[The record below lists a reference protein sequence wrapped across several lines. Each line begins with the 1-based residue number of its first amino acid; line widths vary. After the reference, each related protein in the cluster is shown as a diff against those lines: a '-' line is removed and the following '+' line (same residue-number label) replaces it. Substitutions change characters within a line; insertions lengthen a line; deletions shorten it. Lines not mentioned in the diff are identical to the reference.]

1 MKRGADQTRSAP
13 VLPPPLKNGFPIES
27 PLHAALNKMLQHD
40 HSKATNKQHKPEKA
54 TTNFLNE
61 SNTTSDNHSSL
72 PENPQLFAYTNALL
86 HRVTGRYLPA
96 SVVGDGATQVAEIA
110 HIQTG
115 RELLLAVQ
123 SIQELSKQFHQV
135 AQLVLAHRKELG
147 KVLLKLETTYLA
159 VFEKVLEESL
169 RFYYKYR
176 QEHAEERHHQ
186 RKTTLALNTKV
197 EELEETIRVL
207 THHIEAKE
215 ILLKSHRVQIHDLE
229 FQNLSLK
236 QDEST
241 WRAMQDEYRE
251 LKMDRLDYEKREL
264 HLRKRE
270 QDLWKKQ
277 VQMDVQNRLLEHHHH
292 AEQARV
298 VEQSR
303 VLKEQ
308 LLKQLEEAR
317 RENDEAQE
325 DDRLEHLL
333 LSSNAAFGQSSTPSA
348 TSVATTQTQVDD
360 DGVWDIQDGVPTC
373 VSKLARVRMA
383 WRRFDAFVQ
392 CKLCHGRPKPHSD
405 TDKAY
410 AEVWDVKAMRKR
422 WQAAVASEWQLPLVL
437 QQFLTHLPRT
447 VMAFKYYT
455 LPATM
460 DRVEAIYDAK
470 LLADCHDEGD
480 GVGYEP
486 LHEFVTGHF
495 LRICSGRQKAEVELY
510 RLLIS
515 VKALYRGSSMLCMF
529 ARFMQF
535 LHPPSTSSESYP
547 TSPSPCKGSKPI
559 DPHDD
564 VKASMSKVE
573 MGQIGLPKRCTL
585 NQNYLRVYL
594 HARHRAFHHPTEGT
608 SHVIC
613 VDGIKRWM
621 PLEYAVDV
629 LKWYLGHL
637 PEDKLR
643 MYCRQLEYNSAIYA
657 GRAISD
663 ATGQRLTVR
672 ASMRQSMLALSA
684 DSTASPDK
692 QSSDD
697 GVSRREI
704 PVVVVN
710 VYLVLELI
718 MDVLQ
723 LRNKELDDDL
733 TAMFVSG
740 DANHDG
746 VLSFPEFC
754 AILRPRVPPQ
764 FSDRRLLRMFREA
777 LIDSDHHTTK
787 AFSIS
792 IQAFVN
798 VCTHHGLVSLVA
810 SDRLQSPFEVGA
822 TFEPHKPKH
831 NELIM
836 SSSGTSSSSHSPVK
850 KKKSKA
856 SSNKPP
862 PLNVLDSISEDP
874 PSTLEAN
881 QPTTTT
887 TTKVR
892 LSKTQATDGQPQPP
906 SPPRTNNDPSCDS
919 TLTRG
924 DRSTDSV
931 DKKPNTTDTS
941 DVIEEHIQEIVSP
954 RSTLLE
960 ASYDDDTEEIQEE
973 INLLLDFV

>member
-1 MKRGADQTRSAP
+1 MVDLPTAKEVGLP
-13 VLPPPLKNGFPIES
+13 VLRVPAYS
-27 PLHAALNKMLQHD
+27 PYAVAEHAAGLMMTLNRKYHRAYNRTREFNFNLQGLLGFDLHGKTVGVIGTGKIGVLFGKICLGFGCNVIAHDVYESDEAKALGIKYVTLDQLLETSDIISLHCPLFPTTKYMINEYTIRQMKKGVMLINTSRGGLLNTTAILQGLKTGHIGSLALDVFEGENDIFYED
-40 HSKATNKQHKPEKA
+40 HSGEILADEQFTKLFTFPNVLITGHQAYFTKEALDNIAKTTFDNAEAVLTNGPYV
-54 TTNFLNE
+54 NE
-61 SNTTSDNHSSL
+61 VKNSL

-96 SVVGDGATQVAEIA
+96 SVVGDGATQVSEIA

-229 FQNLSLK
+229 FQ
-236 QDEST
+236 
-241 WRAMQDEYRE
+241 
-251 LKMDRLDYEKREL
+251 
-264 HLRKRE
+264 
-270 QDLWKKQ
+270 KKQ
-277 VQMDVQNRLLEHHHH
+277 VQMDVQNRVLEHH
-292 AEQARV
+292 
-298 VEQSR
+298 
-303 VLKEQ
+303 
-308 LLKQLEEAR
+308 
-317 RENDEAQE
+317 
-325 DDRLEHLL
+325 
-333 LSSNAAFGQSSTPSA
+333 
-348 TSVATTQTQVDD
+348 
-360 DGVWDIQDGVPTC
+360 
-373 VSKLARVRMA
+373 
-383 WRRFDAFVQ
+383 
-392 CKLCHGRPKPHSD
+392 
-405 TDKAY
+405 Y

-460 DRVEAIYDAK
+460 DRVEAVYDAK

-486 LHEFVTGHF
+486 LHQFVTSHF
-495 LRICSGRQKAEVELY
+495 LRIFSGRQKAEVELY

-535 LHPPSTSSESYP
+535 LHPPSTSAESDP

-573 MGQIGLPKRCTL
+573 MGQIGLPKRC
-585 NQNYLRVYL
+585 
-594 HARHRAFHHPTEGT
+594 
-608 SHVIC
+608 
-613 VDGIKRWM
+613 
-621 PLEYAVDV
+621 
-629 LKWYLGHL
+629 
-637 PEDKLR
+637 
-643 MYCRQLEYNSAIYA
+643 
-657 GRAISD
+657 RAISD

-733 TAMFVSG
+733 TAMFVS
-740 DANHDG
+740 
-746 VLSFPEFC
+746 VY
-754 AILRPRVPPQ
+754 
-764 FSDRRLLRMFREA
+764 
-777 LIDSDHHTTK
+777 SDHHTTK

-919 TLTRG
+919 PLTRG

-931 DKKPNTTDTS
+931 DKKPSTTDTS

-960 ASYDDDTEEIQEE
+960 ASFDDDTEEIQEE

>member
-115 RELLLAVQ
+115 RELLLAVR
-123 SIQELSKQFHQV
+123 L
-135 AQLVLAHRKELG
+135 
-147 KVLLKLETTYLA
+147 LLKLETTYLA

-229 FQNLSLK
+229 FQ
-236 QDEST
+236 
-241 WRAMQDEYRE
+241 QDEYRE

-277 VQMDVQNRLLEHHHH
+277 VQMDVQNRLLEHH
-292 AEQARV
+292 
-298 VEQSR
+298 
-303 VLKEQ
+303 
-308 LLKQLEEAR
+308 
-317 RENDEAQE
+317 
-325 DDRLEHLL
+325 
-333 LSSNAAFGQSSTPSA
+333 
-348 TSVATTQTQVDD
+348 
-360 DGVWDIQDGVPTC
+360 
-373 VSKLARVRMA
+373 
-383 WRRFDAFVQ
+383 
-392 CKLCHGRPKPHSD
+392 
-405 TDKAY
+405 Y

-573 MGQIGLPKRCTL
+573 MGQIGLPKRC
-585 NQNYLRVYL
+585 
-594 HARHRAFHHPTEGT
+594 
-608 SHVIC
+608 
-613 VDGIKRWM
+613 
-621 PLEYAVDV
+621 
-629 LKWYLGHL
+629 
-637 PEDKLR
+637 
-643 MYCRQLEYNSAIYA
+643 
-657 GRAISD
+657 RAISD

-733 TAMFVSG
+733 TAMFVS
-740 DANHDG
+740 
-746 VLSFPEFC
+746 VY
-754 AILRPRVPPQ
+754 
-764 FSDRRLLRMFREA
+764 
-777 LIDSDHHTTK
+777 SDHHTTK

>member
-1 MKRGADQTRSAP
+1 MVDLPTAKEVGLP
-13 VLPPPLKNGFPIES
+13 VLRVPAYS
-27 PLHAALNKMLQHD
+27 PYAVAEHAAGLMMTLNRKYHRAYNRTREFNFNLQGLLGFDLHGKTVGVIGTGKIGVLFGKICLGFGCNVIAHDVYESDEAKALGIKYVTLDQLLETSDIISLHCPLFPTTKYMINEYTIRQMKKGVMLINTSRGGLLNTTAILQGLKTGHIGSLALDVFEGENDIFYED
-40 HSKATNKQHKPEKA
+40 HSGEILADEQFTKLFTFPNVLITGHQAYFTKEALDNIAKTTFDNAEAVLTNGPYV
-54 TTNFLNE
+54 NE
-61 SNTTSDNHSSL
+61 VKNSL

-96 SVVGDGATQVAEIA
+96 SVVGDGATQVSEIA

-229 FQNLSLK
+229 FQ
-236 QDEST
+236 
-241 WRAMQDEYRE
+241 QDEYRE

-277 VQMDVQNRLLEHHHH
+277 VQMEVQNRLLEHH
-292 AEQARV
+292 
-298 VEQSR
+298 
-303 VLKEQ
+303 
-308 LLKQLEEAR
+308 
-317 RENDEAQE
+317 
-325 DDRLEHLL
+325 
-333 LSSNAAFGQSSTPSA
+333 
-348 TSVATTQTQVDD
+348 
-360 DGVWDIQDGVPTC
+360 
-373 VSKLARVRMA
+373 
-383 WRRFDAFVQ
+383 
-392 CKLCHGRPKPHSD
+392 
-405 TDKAY
+405 Y

-422 WQAAVASEWQLPLVL
+422 WLAAVASEWQLPLVL

-460 DRVEAIYDAK
+460 DRVEAVYDAK

-486 LHEFVTGHF
+486 LHQFVTSHF

-535 LHPPSTSSESYP
+535 LHPPSTSAESDP

-573 MGQIGLPKRCTL
+573 MGQIGLPKRC
-585 NQNYLRVYL
+585 
-594 HARHRAFHHPTEGT
+594 
-608 SHVIC
+608 
-613 VDGIKRWM
+613 
-621 PLEYAVDV
+621 
-629 LKWYLGHL
+629 
-637 PEDKLR
+637 
-643 MYCRQLEYNSAIYA
+643 
-657 GRAISD
+657 RAISD

-733 TAMFVSG
+733 TAMFVS
-740 DANHDG
+740 
-746 VLSFPEFC
+746 VY
-754 AILRPRVPPQ
+754 
-764 FSDRRLLRMFREA
+764 
-777 LIDSDHHTTK
+777 SDHHTTK

-919 TLTRG
+919 PLTRG

-931 DKKPNTTDTS
+931 DKKPSTTDTS

-960 ASYDDDTEEIQEE
+960 ASFDDDTEEIQEE